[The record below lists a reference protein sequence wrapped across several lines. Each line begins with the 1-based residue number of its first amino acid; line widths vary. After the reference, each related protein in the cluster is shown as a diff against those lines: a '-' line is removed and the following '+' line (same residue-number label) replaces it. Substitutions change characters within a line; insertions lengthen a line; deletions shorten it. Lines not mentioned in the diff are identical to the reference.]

1 MTLEE
6 WFSFAKKGTDS
17 LDLFQLLTDRLNL
30 EIGFEL
36 VELEDGCIE
45 IKPAKVSEA
54 AKLLLDSIAGEIE
67 ITSVDLENDTDALIP
82 NVYIDLESYGK
93 SHLGKS
99 AMNRIRE
106 CPSLKDYYESYLSDD
121 EPDYELFLADLLCS
135 QDIKPVQEFLT
146 TVNNSA

>member
-36 VELEDGCIE
+36 VELENGCIA
-45 IKPAKVSEA
+45 IKPAKISEA
-54 AKLLLDSIAGEIE
+54 AKLFLDSIAGEIE
-67 ITSVDLENDTDALIP
+67 VTSADLENDADELFP
-82 NVYIDLESYGK
+82 NVCVDLESYGK
-93 SHLGKS
+93 RHLGKS
-99 AMNRIRE
+99 VIDRIRE
-106 CPSLKDYYESYLSDD
+106 CPSLKDHYESYLSDD

-135 QDIKPVQEFLT
+135 QDIKPVQEFLM